1 MSIDDELRWDGEL
14 TVARHDRETGTTFV
28 IRIDSTRLG
37 PASGGTR
44 AAHYPSIGH
53 ALADAG
59 KLAGAMTLKMA
70 VSDLPM
76 GGGKSVIAL
85 PAPRNRI
92 DSATWS
98 RILDIHAENIDKLEE
113 TTGPVLTSTPT
124 LPTWISSVA
133 PPSTSSGVRSTTV
146 APVPARTPR
155 LWACS
160 KR

>member
-14 TVARHDRETGTTFV
+14 TVTRHDRATGTTFV

-76 GGGKSVIAL
+76 GWREVG
-85 PAPRNRI
+85 N
-92 DSATWS
+92 SATCTAQSDRRRNLDPYPRHPRREHRQARRKLLDWS
-98 RILDIHAENIDKLEE
+98 
-113 TTGPVLTSTPT
+113 
-124 LPTWISSVA
+124 
-133 PPSTSSGVRSTTV
+133 
-146 APVPARTPR
+146 
-155 LWACS
+155 
-160 KR
+160 

>member
-14 TVARHDRETGTTFV
+14 TVTRHDRETDTTFV

-92 DSATWS
+92 DSATWT
-98 RILDIHAENIDKLEE
+98 RILDIHAENIDKLE
-113 TTGPVLTSTPT
+113 VVQSAL
-124 LPTWISSVA
+124 
-133 PPSTSSGVRSTTV
+133 
-146 APVPARTPR
+146 
-155 LWACS
+155 
-160 KR
+160 